1 MVAIECENACLKH
14 TYSFQRTGVA
24 HHVTFDGSDL
34 VIHGAHLL
42 DANSCPEQFTVIGW
56 SQYGNVNFAITSLTV
71 IIVLS
76 AGVRCAALQRVF
88 ESQKRLNNGKSFH
101 WQTSYFL
108 THPDFIQSEKTD
120 REEPKNLFLKLPS
133 KVPLD

>member
-1 MVAIECENACLKH
+1 MVTIECENACLKH

-71 IIVLS
+71 ILVLPVE
-76 AGVRCAALQRVF
+76 ARCAALQRVF
-88 ESQKRLNNGKSFH
+88 E
-101 WQTSYFL
+101 
-108 THPDFIQSEKTD
+108 
-120 REEPKNLFLKLPS
+120 
-133 KVPLD
+133 